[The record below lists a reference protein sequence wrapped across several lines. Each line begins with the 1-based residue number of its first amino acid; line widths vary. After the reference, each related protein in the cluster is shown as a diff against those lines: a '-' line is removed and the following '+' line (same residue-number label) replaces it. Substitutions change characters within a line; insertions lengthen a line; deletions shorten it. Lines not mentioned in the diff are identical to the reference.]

1 MTTIRFL
8 SAGLIATAM
17 LIAPAMA
24 RQHHVTPR
32 PHADDID
39 AGAPQGTRYI
49 DGTFCIPAPRVSAFA
64 APPLVRPPLAN
75 LRRDT
80 TRLRRAR
87 LSDDNQAVRLA

>member
-17 LIAPAMA
+17 FIGPVTA

-32 PHADDID
+32 PPAEDID

-49 DGTFCIPAPRVSAFA
+49 DETFCTPAPRVGAFA
-64 APPLVRPPLAN
+64 TQPWDKAPPCEPTAGYYPPAP
-75 LRRDT
+75 R
-80 TRLRRAR
+80 
-87 LSDDNQAVRLA
+87 QAF

>member
-8 SAGLIATAM
+8 SAGLIGTAM

-49 DGTFCIPAPRVSAFA
+49 DGTFCIPAPRVGAFA
-64 APPLVRPPLAN
+64 TQPWDKAPPCEPTTGYYPPAS
-75 LRRDT
+75 R
-80 TRLRRAR
+80 
-87 LSDDNQAVRLA
+87 QAF

>member
-17 LIAPAMA
+17 FIAPAMA

-32 PHADDID
+32 PHAEGID

-49 DGTFCIPAPRVSAFA
+49 DGTFCIPAPRVGAFA
-64 APPLVRPPLAN
+64 TQPWDKASPCEPTMGYYPGASR
-75 LRRDT
+75 
-80 TRLRRAR
+80 
-87 LSDDNQAVRLA
+87 QAF